1 MATDLL
7 VTPADIEA
15 WTQRAAGSLEN
26 DTLAIRVCAGV
37 TVLIR
42 EYGSADWTLEPN
54 PVAPSIPLPPRAK
67 LIADI
72 AAKNYYD
79 NPTSLTAEGTG
90 PLSETKLTDA
100 VHNMTLNETEIAI
113 LAELAG
119 LPVPGQ
125 VTGGL
130 WVQPI
135 MRDDALLSA
144 PRGAD
149 FYVPDQSGSD
159 WEIPWVRMGDNL
171 YPREI

>member
-1 MATDLL
+1 
-7 VTPADIEA
+7 VTPADIEG

-26 DTLAIRVCAGV
+26 DTLAIRICAGIS
-37 TVLIR
+37 VLVR
-42 EYGSADWTLEPN
+42 EAGSADWTLEPN

-79 NPTSLTAEGTG
+79 NPDAEITAGTG
-90 PLSETKLTDA
+90 PISGTKIDDA
-100 VHNMTLNETEIAI
+100 VHNMTLNETEQAI

-119 LPVPGQ
+119 LPAPGAT
-125 VTGGL
+125 VGGL

-135 MRDDALLSA
+135 GRDDALLGG

-149 FYVPDQSGSD
+149 YYVTDQSGSD
-159 WEIPWVRMGDNL
+159 WEIPWVRQGDNL
-171 YPREI
+171 YPRDI